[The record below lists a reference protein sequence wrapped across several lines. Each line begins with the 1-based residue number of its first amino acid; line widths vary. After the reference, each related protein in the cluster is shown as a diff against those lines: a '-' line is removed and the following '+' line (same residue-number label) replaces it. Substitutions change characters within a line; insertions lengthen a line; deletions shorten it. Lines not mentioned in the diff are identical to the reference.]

1 MKLLELLEFIQERK
15 IFKISQVDTSE
26 LADNELEI
34 VKKELQKNLIE
45 YQQDYFNRILSNAK
59 SFSDDFYKRYLT
71 SIYDNTNNEDEQ
83 QIIKVEIVDNEAD

>member
-1 MKLLELLEFIQERK
+1 MKLLELLEFIQEKK
-15 IFKISQVDTSE
+15 IFKIAQVDTSE

-45 YQQDYFNRILSNAK
+45 YQQEYFNKILSNAK
-59 SFSDDFYKRYLT
+59 SFSDDFYRRYLT

>member
-1 MKLLELLEFIQERK
+1 MKLLELLEFIQEKK
-15 IFKISQVDTSE
+15 IFKIAQVDTSE

-59 SFSDDFYKRYLT
+59 SFSDDFYRRYLT

>member
-1 MKLLELLEFIQERK
+1 MKLLELLEFIQEKK
-15 IFKISQVDTSE
+15 IFKIAQVDTSE

-45 YQQDYFNRILSNAK
+45 YQQDYFNKILSNAK

>member
-15 IFKISQVDTSE
+15 IFKIAQVDTSE

>member
-15 IFKISQVDTSE
+15 IFKIAQVDTSE

-59 SFSDDFYKRYLT
+59 SFSDDFYRRYLT

>member
-1 MKLLELLEFIQERK
+1 MKLLELLEFIQEKK
-15 IFKISQVDTSE
+15 IFKLSQVDTSE

>member
-1 MKLLELLEFIQERK
+1 MKLLELLEFIQEKK
-15 IFKISQVDTSE
+15 IFKIAQVDTSE

-45 YQQDYFNRILSNAK
+45 YQQDYFNRILGNAK

>member
-1 MKLLELLEFIQERK
+1 MKLLELLEFIQEKK
-15 IFKISQVDTSE
+15 IFKIAQVDTSE

-45 YQQDYFNRILSNAK
+45 YQQEYFNKILSNAK

>member
-1 MKLLELLEFIQERK
+1 MKLLELLEFIQEKK
-15 IFKISQVDTSE
+15 IFKIAQVDTSE

>member
-1 MKLLELLEFIQERK
+1 MKLLELLEFIQEKK

>member
-83 QIIKVEIVDNEAD
+83 QIIKVEIVENEAD

>member
-1 MKLLELLEFIQERK
+1 MKLLELLEFIQEKK
-15 IFKISQVDTSE
+15 IFKIAQVDTSE

-83 QIIKVEIVDNEAD
+83 QIIKVEIVENEAD

>member
-1 MKLLELLEFIQERK
+1 MKLLELLEFIQEKK
-15 IFKISQVDTSE
+15 IFKIAQVDTSD

-83 QIIKVEIVDNEAD
+83 QIIKVEIVENEAD

>member
-15 IFKISQVDTSE
+15 IFKIAQVDTSE

-45 YQQDYFNRILSNAK
+45 YQQEYFNKILSKAK

>member
-1 MKLLELLEFIQERK
+1 MKLLELLEFIQEKK
-15 IFKISQVDTSE
+15 IFKLAQVDTSE